1 MPITGDWDQRIT
13 RRTLLRTGGSFA
25 AGITLAGTLAARASA
40 QASFASD
47 PFALGVASGD
57 PTAHGMVLWTRI
69 APEPLAVGGGLPA
82 EPYRVRY
89 ELARDEDFRHIVRH
103 GDVLAVPDEAHSVRV
118 ELDQLPPAHEY
129 FYRFEVGGAVSPV
142 GRTRTGPPAN
152 AAHPAP
158 LVFAFVSCQNFP
170 DGYFASYAEIAAA
183 TDIET
188 VVFLGDYIYEGSNS
202 DVRAHV
208 PRRNVMTLDEYR
220 IRHAQYKTDLDLQ
233 AAHAAHP
240 WLVTWDDHEF
250 VNNYADMDLDPDR
263 APEVVAARRVAAYRA
278 YWEHMPLSRARKPV
292 GPDLQL
298 YRRFTWG
305 SIATFNVLDGR
316 QYRSDQPDCRA
327 TVPRDAD
334 GYCQG
339 AQAPERSMLGAEQ
352 RDWLMQELATTRA
365 HWNVI
370 AQQTAFAPF
379 DRRLGVAPRDMG
391 EGDNW
396 DGYVAERQVLLD
408 WMVEHRT
415 PNPMILTGDS
425 HQSWVRN
432 VPPDIHRFDASPV
445 ATELMGT
452 SVSSGGDPVTP
463 STVIGGLQGNPH
475 ILLRDNRRGYVR
487 CSLTRD
493 AWTSEFR
500 LVQTKTRGL
509 PGSTLATAVI
519 ENGRAGA
526 SVSVP

>member
-40 QASFASD
+40 QTSFAND

-69 APEPLAVGGGLPA
+69 VPEPLAVGGGLPA

-89 ELARDEDFRHIVRH
+89 ELARDEDFRHVVRQ

-158 LVFAFVSCQNFP
+158 LMFAFVSCQNFP

-188 VVFLGDYIYEGSNS
+188 VIFLGDYIYEGPNS

-208 PRRNVMTLDEYR
+208 PARNIMTLDDYR
-220 IRHAQYKTDLDLQ
+220 IRHAQYKTDVDLQ

-263 APEVVAARRVAAYRA
+263 APEVVAARRTAAYRA
-278 YWEHMPLSRARKPV
+278 YWEHMPLARARKPV

-298 YRRFTWG
+298 YRRFKWG

-316 QYRSDQPDCRA
+316 QYRSDQPDCR
-327 TVPRDAD
+327 VPRDAD

-339 AQAPERSMLGAEQ
+339 AQAAERSMLGAEQ
-352 RDWLMQELATTRA
+352 RDWLLTELATSRA

-379 DRRLGVAPRDMG
+379 DRKFGVAPRDMG

-408 WMVEHRT
+408 WMVEHQTR
-415 PNPMILTGDS
+415 NPVILTGDS

-452 SVSSGGDPVTP
+452 SVSSGGDPPDPTSRAILPVP
-463 STVIGGLQGNPH
+463 GNPH
-475 ILLRDNRRGYVR
+475 ILLRDFRRGYVR

-500 LVQTKTRGL
+500 LVPTKTRGL

-519 ENGRAGA
+519 ENGLAGA
-526 SVSVP
+526 QVSVT

>member
-1 MPITGDWDQRIT
+1 VPITGDWDQRIT

-25 AGITLAGTLAARASA
+25 AGMTLAGTLAARASA

-47 PFALGVASGD
+47 PFPLGVASGD
-57 PTAHGMVLWTRI
+57 PTAHSVVLWTRI
-69 APEPLAVGGGLPA
+69 APQPLAVGGGLPA

-89 ELARDEDFRHIVRH
+89 ELARDEGFRHLVRH
-103 GDVLAVPDEAHSVRV
+103 GDVLATPDEAHSVRV
-118 ELDQLPPAHEY
+118 ELDGLPPAHEY
-129 FYRFEVGGAVSPV
+129 FYRFEVGGAISRV

-158 LVFAFVSCQNFP
+158 LVFAFVSCQNYP
-170 DGYFASYAEIAAA
+170 DGYFTSYAEIAAA
-183 TDIET
+183 SEIET
-188 VVFLGDYIYEGSNS
+188 VIFLGDYIYEGARA
-202 DVRAHV
+202 DLRAHS
-208 PRRNVMTLDEYR
+208 PAREITSLDDYR
-220 IRHAQYKTDLDLQ
+220 IRHAQYKTDADLQ

-250 VNNYADMDLDPDR
+250 KNNYADMDVDPNR
-263 APEVVAARRVAAYRA
+263 PPGEIVRRRTAAYQA

-327 TVPRDAD
+327 RDAD

-339 AQAPERSMLGAEQ
+339 AQAAGRTMLGLEQ
-352 RDWLMQELATTRA
+352 RDWLMRELATTRA
-365 HWNVI
+365 RWNI
-370 AQQTAFAPF
+370 LAQQTAFAPF
-379 DRRLGVAPRDMG
+379 DRSLGAGPRDMG

-396 DGYVAERQVLLD
+396 DGYVAERQLLLD

-415 PNPMILTGDS
+415 RNPVILTGDS
-425 HQSWVRN
+425 HLSWVRN
-432 VPPDIHRFDASPV
+432 VPPDIHRFDAPPV

-452 SVSSGGDPVTP
+452 SVSTNGDPGSPVTF
-463 STVIGGLQGNPH
+463 IGMPGNPH

-487 CSLTRD
+487 CSLTRE

-500 LVQTKTRGL
+500 IVPTGARGL
-509 PGSTLATAVI
+509 PAATLATAVI
-519 ENGRAGA
+519 EDGRAGA
-526 SVSVP
+526 VLTGA

>member
-40 QASFASD
+40 QTSFASN

-57 PTAHGMVLWTRI
+57 PTAQGVVLWTRV
-69 APEPLAVGGGLPA
+69 APQPLVVGGGLPA
-82 EPYRVRY
+82 ESYRVRY
-89 ELARDEDFRHIVRH
+89 EVARDEDFSHIVRQ
-103 GDVLAVPDEAHSVRV
+103 GDVLADPTEAHSVRV
-118 ELDQLPPAHEY
+118 ELDQLQPAHEY
-129 FYRFEVGGAVSPV
+129 YYRFEVGGETSPV

-158 LVFAFVSCQNFP
+158 LVFAFVSCQNYS
-170 DGYFASYAEIAAA
+170 DGYFASYAEIPAAA
-183 TDIET
+183 DIET
-188 VVFLGDYIYEGSNS
+188 VVFLGDYIYEGRNT
-202 DVRAHV
+202 DVRAHA
-208 PRRNVMTLDEYR
+208 PAREIMSLDDYR
-220 IRHAQYKTDLDLQ
+220 LRHAQYKTDVDLQ

-250 VNNYADMDLDPDR
+250 KNNYAEMDVDPNR
-263 APEVVAARRVAAYRA
+263 PPAEVAARRAAAYRA
-278 YWEHMPLSRARKPV
+278 FWEHMPLSRARKPV

-316 QYRSDQPDCRA
+316 QYRSDQPVCSA
-327 TVPRDAD
+327 RDAD

-339 AQAPERSMLGAEQ
+339 AQAPERTMLGADQ
-352 RDWLMQELATTRA
+352 RDWLLSELATTRA
-365 HWNVI
+365 HWNVL

-379 DRRLGVAPRDMG
+379 DRNRGTAPRDMG

-396 DGYVAERQVLLD
+396 DGYVAERQLLLD
-408 WMVEHRT
+408 WMVEHGT
-415 PNPMILTGDS
+415 PNPVILTGDS

-432 VPPDIHRFDASPV
+432 VPPDMRNFDARPV

-452 SVSSGGDPVTP
+452 SVSSNGDPGVP
-463 STVIGGLQGNPH
+463 STVFGIPGNPH

-487 CSLTRD
+487 CSLTRE

-500 LVQTKTRGL
+500 IVPTKTRGL
-509 PGSTLATAVI
+509 PASTLATALI
-519 ENGRAGA
+519 EDGRPGA
-526 SVSVP
+526 VVVGA

>member
-1 MPITGDWDQRIT
+1 LPITGDWDQRIT

-40 QASFASD
+40 QTSFASD

-69 APEPLAVGGGLPA
+69 APQPLAVGGGLPA

-89 ELARDEDFRHIVRH
+89 ELARDEDFRHVVRQ

-158 LVFAFVSCQNFP
+158 LMFAFVSCQNFP

-188 VVFLGDYIYEGSNS
+188 VIFLGDYIYEGRNS

-208 PRRNVMTLDEYR
+208 PARNIMTLDDYR
-220 IRHAQYKTDLDLQ
+220 IRHAQYKTDVDLQ

-250 VNNYADMDLDPDR
+250 ANNYADMDVDPDR
-263 APEVVAARRVAAYRA
+263 APEIVAARRAAAYRA
-278 YWEHMPLSRARKPV
+278 YWEHMPLARARKPV

-298 YRRFTWG
+298 YRRFKWG

-316 QYRSDQPDCRA
+316 QYRSDQPDCR
-327 TVPRDAD
+327 VPRDAD

-352 RDWLMQELATTRA
+352 RDWLLTELAIVRA
-365 HWNVI
+365 LER
-370 AQQTAFAPF
+370 
-379 DRRLGVAPRDMG
+379 DRPAHGVRAVRSQPRHGPARMG

-396 DGYVAERQVLLD
+396 DGYVAERQLLLD
-408 WMVEHRT
+408 WMVEHQT
-415 PNPMILTGDS
+415 QNPVILTGDS

-432 VPPDIHRFDASPV
+432 VPPDIRSFEAAPV

-452 SVSSGGDPVTP
+452 SVSSNGDPVTP
-463 STVIGGLQGNPH
+463 STARDLGGNPH

-500 LVQTKTRGL
+500 LVPTKTRGL
-509 PGSTLATAVI
+509 PGSTLATVVI

-526 SVSVP
+526 MVSPP

>member
-40 QASFASD
+40 QASFVSD

-57 PTAHGMVLWTRI
+57 PTERGMVLWTRI
-69 APEPLAVGGGLPA
+69 APQPLAVGGGLPA

-103 GDVLAVPDEAHSVRV
+103 GDVPAVPDEAHSVRV
-118 ELDQLPPAHEY
+118 ELDKLPPRHEY
-129 FYRFEVGGAVSPV
+129 FYRFEVGGAISPV
-142 GRTRTGPPAN
+142 GRTRTVPPGN
-152 AAHPAP
+152 AAHPGE
-158 LVFAFVSCQNFP
+158 LHFAFVSCQNYP
-170 DGYFASYAEIAAA
+170 DGHFTSYAEIAAA
-183 TDIET
+183 PDIET
-188 VVFLGDYIYEGSNS
+188 VIFLGDYIYEGRNA
-202 DVRAHV
+202 VLRAHA
-208 PRRNVMTLDEYR
+208 PAREIMSLDDYR
-220 IRHAQYKTDLDLQ
+220 IRHAQYKTDVDLQ

-250 VNNYADMDLDPDR
+250 KNDYADLDVDPDR
-263 APEVVAARRVAAYRA
+263 PPEQVAARRAAAYRA

-298 YRRFTWG
+298 YRRFNWG

-316 QYRSDQPDCRA
+316 QYRSDQAVCADPA
-327 TVPRDAD
+327 RDPE
-334 GYCQG
+334 GYCPG
-339 AQAPERSMLGAEQ
+339 TRTPERTMLGAEQ
-352 RDWLMQELATTRA
+352 RDWLLDELATTRA
-365 HWNVI
+365 HWNVL

-379 DRRLGVAPRDMG
+379 DRRLGAAPRNMG

-396 DGYVAERQVLLD
+396 DGYVAERQLLLD
-408 WMVEHRT
+408 SMVERRT
-415 PNPMILTGDS
+415 PNPVILTGDS

-432 VPPDIHRFDASPV
+432 VPPDIFRFDAPPV
-445 ATELMGT
+445 ATELMAT
-452 SVSSGGDPVTP
+452 SVSSNGDPGSP
-463 STVIGGLQGNPH
+463 STVIGPLGGNPH

-493 AWTSEFR
+493 SWTSEFR
-500 LVQTKTRGL
+500 LVPTASRGV

-526 SVSVP
+526 VVA

>member
-1 MPITGDWDQRIT
+1 VPITGDWDQRIT

-40 QASFASD
+40 QASFAGN

-57 PTAHGMVLWTRI
+57 PTAHGVVLWTRI
-69 APEPLAVGGGLPA
+69 APEPLAVGGGVPA
-82 EPYRVRY
+82 EAYRVRY
-89 ELARDEDFRHIVRH
+89 ELARDDDFRHIVRH

-118 ELDQLPPAHEY
+118 ELDKLPPAHEY
-129 FYRFEVGGAVSPV
+129 FYRFEVGGTVSPV

-158 LVFAFVSCQNFP
+158 LLFAFVSCQNFP
-170 DGYFASYAEIAAA
+170 DGHFASYAEIAAA
-183 TDIET
+183 ADIET
-188 VVFLGDYIYEGSNS
+188 VIFLGDYIYEGANS

-208 PRRNVMTLDEYR
+208 PARTIMTLDEYR
-220 IRHAQYKTDLDLQ
+220 IRHAQYRTDIDLQ

-250 VNNYADMDLDPDR
+250 QNNYADMDADPDR
-263 APEVVAARRVAAYRA
+263 SPAVVAARREAAYRA

-316 QYRSDQPDCRA
+316 QYRSDQPNCGL
-327 TVPRDAD
+327 PRDAD

-339 AQAPERSMLGAEQ
+339 AQAPDRSMLGAEQ
-352 RDWLMQELATTRA
+352 RDWLLQELATTRA
-365 HWNVI
+365 HWNVL

-379 DRRLGVAPRDMG
+379 DRNLGAAPRDMG
-391 EGDNW
+391 VGDNW

-408 WMVEHRT
+408 TMIEHGT
-415 PNPMILTGDS
+415 PNPVILTGDS
-425 HQSWVRN
+425 HQAWVRN
-432 VPPDIHRFDASPV
+432 VPPDIHQFDATPV

-452 SVSSGGDPVTP
+452 SVSTNGDPASP
-463 STVIGGLQGNPH
+463 STAIGGLAGNPH

-487 CSLTRD
+487 CSLTRE

-500 LVQTKTRGL
+500 LVPTKTRGL

-519 ENGRAGA
+519 EHGLPGA
-526 SVSVP
+526 MVAAA

>member
-1 MPITGDWDQRIT
+1 VPITGDWDHRIT

-25 AGITLAGTLAARASA
+25 AGMTLAGTLAARASA

-57 PTAHGMVLWTRI
+57 PTAHSVVLWTRI
-69 APEPLAVGGGLPA
+69 VPEPLAVGGGLPP

-89 ELARDEDFRHIVRH
+89 ELARDEDFRHVVRH
-103 GDVLAVPDEAHSVRV
+103 GDVLALPDEAHSVRV

-129 FYRFEVGGAVSPV
+129 FYRFEAGGEISPV

-170 DGYFASYAEIAAA
+170 DGYFTSYAEIAASA
-183 TDIET
+183 EIET
-188 VVFLGDYIYEGSNS
+188 VIFLGDYIYEGRAAGL
-202 DVRAHV
+202 RAHV
-208 PRRNVMTLDEYR
+208 PEREIMTLDDYR
-220 IRHAQYKTDLDLQ
+220 IRHGQYKTDVDLQ

-250 VNNYADMDLDPDR
+250 RNNYANLDVDPDR
-263 APEVVAARRVAAYRA
+263 APELVAARRAAAYRA
-278 YWEHMPLSRARKPV
+278 YWEHMPLARARKPV

-327 TVPRDAD
+327 ARDAD
-334 GYCQG
+334 GFCAG
-339 AQAPERSMLGAEQ
+339 AQSAERTMLGEAQ
-352 RDWLMQELATTRA
+352 REWLLQELATTDSR
-365 HWNVI
+365 WNII

-379 DRRLGVAPRDMG
+379 DRSFGNGPRDMG
-391 EGDNW
+391 VGDNW
-396 DGYVAERQVLLD
+396 DGYVAERQALLD
-408 WMVEHRT
+408 WMVEQRT
-415 PNPMILTGDS
+415 RNPVVLTGDS
-425 HQSWVRN
+425 HLTWVRN
-432 VPPDIHRFDASPV
+432 VPPDSLRFDAPPV

-452 SVSSGGDPVTP
+452 SVSTNADPANPVTFVAMP
-463 STVIGGLQGNPH
+463 GNPH

-487 CSLTRD
+487 CSLTRE

-500 LVQTKTRGL
+500 LVPTKARGL
-509 PGSTLATAVI
+509 PASTLATAVI
-519 ENGRAGA
+519 EDGRPGA
-526 SVSVP
+526 VVAVA

>member
-1 MPITGDWDQRIT
+1 VTITGDWDQRIT

-57 PTAHGMVLWTRI
+57 PTAHSVVLWTRI
-69 APEPLAVGGGLPA
+69 APEPLVVGGGLPA
-82 EPYRVRY
+82 VPLRVRY
-89 ELARDEDFRHIVRH
+89 ELARDEDFRHLVRH
-103 GDVLAVPDEAHSVRV
+103 GDVLADPDEAHSVRV
-118 ELDQLPPAHEY
+118 ELDGLPPAHQY
-129 FYRFEVGGAVSPV
+129 FYRFEAGGAVSPV

-158 LVFAFVSCQNFP
+158 LLFAFVSCQNYP
-170 DGYFASYAEIAAA
+170 DGHFTSYAEIADAA
-183 TDIET
+183 DVEAVI
-188 VVFLGDYIYEGSNS
+188 FLGDYIYEGRRA
-202 DVRAHV
+202 DLRAHA
-208 PRRNVMTLDEYR
+208 PAREIMSLDDYR
-220 IRHAQYKTDLDLQ
+220 IRHAQYKTDIDLQ
-233 AAHAAHP
+233 DAHAAHP

-250 VNNYADMDLDPDR
+250 ANNYAGMDVDPNR
-263 APEVVAARRVAAYRA
+263 TPEQVAARRTAAYRA
-278 YWEHMPLSRARKPV
+278 FWEHMPLSRARKPI

-316 QYRSDQPDCRA
+316 QYRSDQPNCM
-327 TVPRDAD
+327 VPRDAD

-339 AQAPERSMLGAEQ
+339 ARAPERTMLGKEQ
-352 RDWLMQELATTRA
+352 REWLLDELATTRA
-365 HWNVI
+365 HWNVL

-396 DGYVAERQVLLD
+396 DGYVAERQLLLD
-408 WMVEHRT
+408 GMVEHGT
-415 PNPMILTGDS
+415 PNPVILTGDS
-425 HQSWVRN
+425 HQAWVRN
-432 VPPDIHRFDASPV
+432 VPPNHVDLDAAPV

-452 SVSSGGDPVTP
+452 SVSSNGDPKEP
-463 STVIGGLQGNPH
+463 STVIGGLPGNPH

-487 CSLTRD
+487 CSLTRE

-500 LVQTKTRGL
+500 LVPTKARGL
-509 PGSTLATAVI
+509 PASTLATVAI

-526 SVSVP
+526 VLVGAA

>member
-1 MPITGDWDQRIT
+1 VPITGDWDQRIT

-57 PTAHGMVLWTRI
+57 PTAHSVVLWSRV
-69 APEPLAVGGGLPA
+69 APEPLVVGGGLPA

-89 ELARDEDFRHIVRH
+89 ELARDEEFRHVVRH
-103 GDVLAVPDEAHSVRV
+103 GDVLAVPEEAHSVRI

-129 FYRFEVGGAVSPV
+129 FYRFEVGGEVSPI

-158 LVFAFVSCQNFP
+158 LVFAFVSCQNYP
-170 DGYFASYAEIAAA
+170 DGHFASYAEIAA
-183 TDIET
+183 TPEIET
-188 VVFLGDYIYEGSNS
+188 VIFLGDYIYEGGAA
-202 DVRAHV
+202 DIRAHV
-208 PRRNVMTLDEYR
+208 PAREITSLDDYR
-220 IRHAQYKTDLDLQ
+220 IRHAQYKTDVDLQ

-250 VNNYADMDLDPDR
+250 RNNYANLDIDPDR
-263 APEVVAARRVAAYRA
+263 SPAQVAARRAAAYQA

-316 QYRSDQPDCRA
+316 QYRSDQPDCR
-327 TVPRDAD
+327 TRDGD
-334 GYCQG
+334 GFCRL
-339 AQAPERSMLGAEQ
+339 AQAAERTMLGAEQ
-352 RDWLMQELATTRA
+352 RDWLLQELATTRA
-365 HWNVI
+365 WWNVL

-379 DRRLGVAPRDMG
+379 DRSLGAGPRDMG
-391 EGDNW
+391 VGDNW
-396 DGYVAERQVLLD
+396 DGYVAERQLLLD
-408 WMVEHRT
+408 WMVEHGT
-415 PNPMILTGDS
+415 PNPVVLTGDS

-432 VPPDIHRFDASPV
+432 VPPDSHRFDAPPV

-452 SVSSGGDPVTP
+452 SVSTNGDPSQP
-463 STVIGGLQGNPH
+463 STVIGRMPGNPH

-500 LVQTKTRGL
+500 LVPARERGL
-509 PGSTLATAVI
+509 PAATLATAVI

-526 SVSVP
+526 VVA

>member
-1 MPITGDWDQRIT
+1 VPITGDWDQRIT

-57 PTAHGMVLWTRI
+57 PTAHSVVLWTRI
-69 APEPLAVGGGLPA
+69 APDPLAVGGGLPA
-82 EPYRVRY
+82 ESYRVRY
-89 ELARDEDFRHIVRH
+89 ELSRDENFRRCVRR

-118 ELDQLPPAHEY
+118 EVGKLSPAHEY
-129 FYRFEVGGAVSPV
+129 FYRFEVGGAISRV
-142 GRTRTGPPAN
+142 GRTRTAPPAN
-152 AAHPAP
+152 AAHPKP
-158 LVFAFVSCQNFP
+158 LAFAFVSCQNYP
-170 DGYFASYAEIAAA
+170 DGHFTSYAEIAAA
-183 TDIET
+183 ADLET
-188 VVFLGDYIYEGSNS
+188 VIFLGDYIYEGRNS
-202 DVRAHV
+202 VVRAHA
-208 PRRNVMTLDEYR
+208 PARTIMSLDDYR
-220 IRHAQYKTDLDLQ
+220 IRHGQYKTDVDLQ

-250 VNNYADMDLDPDR
+250 RQNYADLDVDPDLP
-263 APEVVAARRVAAYRA
+263 PEQVAARRAAAYQA

-292 GPDLQL
+292 GPALQL
-298 YRRFTWG
+298 YRRFNWG

-316 QYRSDQPDCRA
+316 QYRSDQPNCM
-327 TVPRDAD
+327 VPRDAD
-334 GYCQG
+334 GYCEG
-339 AQAPERSMLGAEQ
+339 AQAQGGTMLGAEQ
-352 RDWLMQELATTRA
+352 RDWLLGELATTRA
-365 HWNVI
+365 RWNVL

-379 DRRLGVAPRDMG
+379 DRNLGVAPRNMG

-396 DGYVAERQVLLD
+396 DGYVAERQLLLD
-408 WMVEHRT
+408 WIVQHRT
-415 PNPMILTGDS
+415 RNPVILTGDS

-432 VPPDIHRFDASPV
+432 VPPDIHRFDAPPV

-452 SVSSGGDPVTP
+452 SVSTNGDPGTP
-463 STVIGGLQGNPH
+463 STVIGGMEGNPH

-500 LVQTKTRGL
+500 IVPTKERGL
-509 PGSTLATAVI
+509 PASTLATATI
-519 ENGRAGA
+519 EDGRPGA
-526 SVSVP
+526 VLVSV

>member
-1 MPITGDWDQRIT
+1 VPITGDWDQRIT

-25 AGITLAGTLAARASA
+25 AGMTLAGTLAAHASA

-57 PTAHGMVLWTRI
+57 PTAHGVVLWTRI
-69 APEPLAVGGGLPA
+69 APDPLVVGGGIAP
-82 EPYRVRY
+82 EPLRARY

-103 GDVLAVPDEAHSVRV
+103 GDVLADPDEAHSVRV
-118 ELDQLPPAHEY
+118 ELDGLPPAHEY
-129 FYRFEVGGAVSPV
+129 FYRFEAGGAVSPI

-158 LVFAFVSCQNFP
+158 LLFAFVSCQNYS
-170 DGYFASYAEIAAA
+170 DGFFTSYDEIAAA
-183 TDIET
+183 AEIET
-188 VVFLGDYIYEGSNS
+188 VIFLGDYIYEGRNV
-202 DVRAHV
+202 DVRAHA
-208 PRRNVMTLDEYR
+208 PTREIMSLDDYR
-220 IRHAQYKTDLDLQ
+220 IRHGQYKTDVDLQ

-250 VNNYADMDLDPDR
+250 KNNYADLDINPPR
-263 APEVVAARRVAAYRA
+263 PPEQVAARRAAAYRA
-278 YWEHMPLSRARKPV
+278 FWEHMPLSRARKPV
-292 GPDLQL
+292 GPDMQL
-298 YRRFTWG
+298 YRRFSWG

-316 QYRSDQPDCRA
+316 QYRSDQPACSA
-327 TVPRDAD
+327 PRDAD

-339 AQAPERSMLGAEQ
+339 AQAAERTMLGAVQ
-352 RDWLMQELATTRA
+352 RDWLLHELATTRA
-365 HWNVI
+365 HWNVL

-379 DRRLGVAPRDMG
+379 DRNLGVGARNMG

-396 DGYVAERQVLLD
+396 DGYVAERQLLLD

-415 PNPMILTGDS
+415 PNPVILTGDS
-425 HQSWVRN
+425 HQAWVRN
-432 VPPDIHRFDASPV
+432 VPPDIHRFDAPPV

-452 SVSSGGDPVTP
+452 SVSSNGDPGTP
-463 STVIGGLQGNPH
+463 STVVGGMQGNPH

-500 LVQTKTRGL
+500 IVPTKARGL
-509 PGSTLATAVI
+509 PASTLATVAI

-526 SVSVP
+526 VLVGAA